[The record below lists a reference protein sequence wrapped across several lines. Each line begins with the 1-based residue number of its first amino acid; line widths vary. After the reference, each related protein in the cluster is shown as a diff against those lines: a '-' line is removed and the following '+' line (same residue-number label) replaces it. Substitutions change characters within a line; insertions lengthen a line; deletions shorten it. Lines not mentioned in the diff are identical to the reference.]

1 MEDLVASVAG
11 GGSVNSQLL
20 TSAALALAL
29 AAIDQL
35 SDEEDGMEAP
45 EPDPAAPREKR
56 SRRQRKRRNIVTCA
70 WAQLLVDPHL
80 NDPNSMAATEFRKD
94 FRVPYSFFVRL
105 VELAKTKGWFSTRV
119 SDCAGRLSHPVEHK
133 VWTA

>member
-56 SRRQRKRRNIVTCA
+56 RDIATCA

-80 NDPNSMAATEFRKD
+80 NDPDSMAATEF
-94 FRVPYSFFVRL
+94 
-105 VELAKTKGWFSTRV
+105 
-119 SDCAGRLSHPVEHK
+119 
-133 VWTA
+133 